1 MDVGGCV
8 FVCLS
13 LLASLL
19 LEGMPEATFQACCAL
34 WAHVFAK
41 DGRTAATVAAERRP
55 STETAEM
62 WHLVWTD
69 QGPRK

>member
-1 MDVGGCV
+1 
-8 FVCLS
+8 
-13 LLASLL
+13 
-19 LEGMPEATFQACCAL
+19 MPEATFQACCAL